1 MAKRKIVI
9 MGAAG
14 RDFHNF
20 NVYYRDNENY
30 EVIAFT
36 ATQIP
41 DIAGRKYPSE
51 LAGKLYPNGIQILPE
66 AQLADS
72 ITEYKIEEIVFA
84 YSDVTYPYV
93 MQRAAIANSA
103 GAQFTLLGPNQVMLK
118 ATKPV
123 IAICATRTGCGK
135 SQISRKIFELLS
147 KKYKVVAIRHPMP
160 YGDLAKQEVQRF
172 ATYNDLDKH
181 GCTIEEREEYEPYI
195 DMGGIVYAGVDYKK
209 ILNKAEQEAD
219 VIIWDG
225 GNNDFSFY
233 RPDLYITIVDPH
245 RPGHELAYY
254 PGEVNVR
261 MADIIVVNKVDTA
274 DKKDIERVETNVRS
288 INPDATII
296 RADSPVS
303 IQNGDLKGKKAL
315 VIEDGPTLTHGE
327 MKYGAGIIAAR
338 KAGVNIIDPKPYA
351 TGSIKETLKKY
362 SHLENVL
369 PALGYSKKQ
378 IQELQDTINKAAAD
392 IVLSATP
399 INLQRVIKINKPLV
413 QVKYDV
419 GPKATKQFVTILNT
433 FSQKHLD

>member
-1 MAKRKIVI
+1 
-9 MGAAG
+9 
-14 RDFHNF
+14 
-20 NVYYRDNENY
+20 
-30 EVIAFT
+30 
-36 ATQIP
+36 
-41 DIAGRKYPSE
+41 
-51 LAGKLYPNGIQILPE
+51 
-66 AQLADS
+66 
-72 ITEYKIEEIVFA
+72 
-84 YSDVTYPYV
+84 
-93 MQRAAIANSA
+93 
-103 GAQFTLLGPNQVMLK
+103 
-118 ATKPV
+118 
-123 IAICATRTGCGK
+123 
-135 SQISRKIFELLS
+135 
-147 KKYKVVAIRHPMP
+147 
-160 YGDLAKQEVQRF
+160 
-172 ATYNDLDKH
+172 
-181 GCTIEEREEYEPYI
+181 
-195 DMGGIVYAGVDYKK
+195 MGGIVYAGVDYKK

-327 MKYGAGIIAAR
+327 MKYGAGIVAAR

-378 IQELQDTINKAAAD
+378 IQELQDTINKAEAD

>member
-1 MAKRKIVI
+1 MAKCKVVI

-20 NVYYRDNENY
+20 NVYYRDNEDY
-30 EVIAFT
+30 EVVAFT

-41 DIAGRKYPSE
+41 DIAGREYPSE
-51 LAGKLYPNGIQILPE
+51 LAGNLYPDGIKILPE
-66 AQLADS
+66 AQLADI
-72 ITEYKIEEIVFA
+72 ITDYKVDEIVFA
-84 YSDVTYPYV
+84 YSDVAYPYV

-103 GAQFTLLGPNQVMLK
+103 GAKFTMLGPNQVMIK
-118 ATKPV
+118 ATNPV

-135 SQISRKIFELLS
+135 SQISRRIYELLS
-147 KKYKVVAIRHPMP
+147 KNYKVAAIRHPMP
-160 YGDLAKQEVQRF
+160 YGDLAKQAVQRF
-172 ATYNDLDKH
+172 ATYKDLDQH
-181 GCTIEEREEYEPYI
+181 SCTIEEREEYEPYI

-219 VIIWDG
+219 VIIWEG

-261 MADIIVVNKVDTA
+261 MADIIVINKVDSA
-274 DKKDIERVETNVRS
+274 DKEDIERVETNVKS
-288 INPDATII
+288 VNQDATII
-296 RADSPVS
+296 RAASPVT
-303 IQNGDLKGKKAL
+303 IQDGDLKGKKAL
-315 VIEDGPTLTHGE
+315 VIEDGPTLTHGG
-327 MKYGAGIIAAR
+327 MKYGAGIVAAR
-338 KAGVNIIDPKPYA
+338 KAGVDIINPKPYA
-351 TGSIKETLKKY
+351 TGSIKQALKKY

-369 PALGYSKKQ
+369 PALGYSKTQ

-399 INLQRVIKINKPLV
+399 IDLNRVIEINKPLV
-413 QVKYDV
+413 RVKYEV
-419 GPKATKQFVTILNT
+419 GPKATKKFENILNT
-433 FSQKHLD
+433 FAQKHLQ